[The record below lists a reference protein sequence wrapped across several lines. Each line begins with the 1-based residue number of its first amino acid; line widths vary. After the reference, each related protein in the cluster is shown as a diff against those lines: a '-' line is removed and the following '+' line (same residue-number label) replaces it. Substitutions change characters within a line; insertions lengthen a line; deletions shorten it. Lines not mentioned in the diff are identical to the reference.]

1 MSARPDSQVAP
12 LLDFH
17 AQAAERE
24 AARRRKAALDRAA
37 QLVAQAEYQH
47 AHGNTAAAGELIDQA
62 IDVDAPMPDDAADAD
77 PDGGG
82 E

>member
-1 MSARPDSQVAP
+1 MSARPQDEVAP
-12 LLDFH
+12 LQAYH

>member
-1 MSARPDSQVAP
+1 MSARPDSQVGP

-24 AARRRKAALDRAA
+24 AARRRKAALERAS
-37 QLVAQAEYQH
+37 QLVAQADYQH

-62 IDVDAPMPDDAADAD
+62 IELDAPLPDDAVDAD
-77 PDGGG
+77 TDGGA

>member
-12 LLDFH
+12 LLAFH

-24 AARRRKAALDRAA
+24 AARRRKAALERAA

-47 AHGNTAAAGELIDQA
+47 AHVNTAAAGELIDQA
-62 IDVDAPMPDDAADAD
+62 IELDAPLPDDAVDAD
-77 PDGGG
+77 TDGGAQ
-82 E
+82 